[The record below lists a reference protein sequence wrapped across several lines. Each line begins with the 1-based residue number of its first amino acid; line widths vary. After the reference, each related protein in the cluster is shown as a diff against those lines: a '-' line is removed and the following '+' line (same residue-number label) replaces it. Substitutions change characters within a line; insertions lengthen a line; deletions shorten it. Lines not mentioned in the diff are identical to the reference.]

1 MKYILAS
8 KSPRRKELLEQIGI
22 KPVIMV
28 SDADENIEETNPV
41 EMVKKLSSIKAS
53 AVKEKIKEND
63 EYVII
68 GADTIVCFN
77 NEIMGKPSS
86 KEEAYRMIKLIEGN
100 VHSVFTGFTIIFS
113 DGRSIT
119 DYVETKVFVYPMKES
134 EIEDYIST
142 NEPYDKAGAYGIQGL
157 FGRYVEK
164 IEGDYNNVV
173 GLPVSRIMQYI

>member
-1 MKYILAS
+1 
-8 KSPRRKELLEQIGI
+8 
-22 KPVIMV
+22 
-28 SDADENIEETNPV
+28 
-41 EMVKKLSSIKAS
+41 
-53 AVKEKIKEND
+53 
-63 EYVII
+63 
-68 GADTIVCFN
+68 
-77 NEIMGKPSS
+77 MGKPSS